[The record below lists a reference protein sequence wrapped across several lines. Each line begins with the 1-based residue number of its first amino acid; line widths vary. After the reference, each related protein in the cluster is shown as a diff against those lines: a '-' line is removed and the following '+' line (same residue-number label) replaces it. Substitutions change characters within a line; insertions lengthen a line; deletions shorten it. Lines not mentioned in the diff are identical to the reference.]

1 MEWIQIALEEYK
13 TLRTE
18 SLEAVRTQQTT
29 VKLGIVIIGCIM
41 VTGFNLWDK
50 SLLSDIIFFIFI
62 PLLCYITIVIWI
74 GEVER
79 MMRTRYFLTTLE
91 KKISRAYPN
100 SPKLLNYETWLSKNE
115 STPKW
120 PQLTCNYIAVI
131 VLFFLMTLA
140 SIITGNLKLA
150 SEIDALY
157 IILLNIPE
165 ILLLSAVIHYVWK
178 VTKSFY

>member
-13 TLRTE
+13 SLRNE

-79 MMRTRYFLTTLE
+79 MMRTCYFLTTLE

-100 SPKLLNYETWLSKNE
+100 TPNLLNYESWLRNHKSKSE
-115 STPKW
+115 L
-120 PQLTCNYIAVI
+120 PQLTRNYIAVI
-131 VLFFLMTLA
+131 VLFFLMTIA
-140 SIITGNLKLA
+140 SIITGNFKLA
-150 SEIDALY
+150 SEIDTQY

-165 ILLLSAVIHYVWK
+165 ILLLGAVIHYVRK

>member
-13 TLRTE
+13 SLRTE

-79 MMRTRYFLTTLE
+79 MMRTGYFLTTLE

-100 SPKLLNYETWLSKNE
+100 SPNLLNYETWIRGNQAKSKL
-115 STPKW
+115 
-120 PQLTCNYIAVI
+120 PQLTWNYIAVI

-140 SIITGNLKLA
+140 SIITGNFKLA

-157 IILLNIPE
+157 IVLLNIPE
-165 ILLLSAVIHYVWK
+165 LLLLAAVIRYVRI